1 MYNSTI
7 PMYVYE
13 PRYEPMS
20 ISIKKTKKIEQ
31 QFIFQMLVLPWY
43 ALVSFK
49 NAVTALIFKTVQLKV
64 CT

>member
-20 ISIKKTKKIEQ
+20 ISIKNEENWTTIH
-31 QFIFQMLVLPWY
+31 FSN
-43 ALVSFK
+43 VS
-49 NAVTALIFKTVQLKV
+49 AAMV
-64 CT
+64 CTGFLQKCGHSVDFQNRST